1 MLKRTFRA
9 IGIEK
14 CKPLKI
20 FCQPGLLSKIQ
31 ANFWTRKTANNLHS
45 GTAFVNGKILSE
57 FGRTCRAEVSRRRDR
72 QFGSD
77 QPWADGWNP
86 VGIRKRDDS
95 KIKKHRGQVAGMK
108 ICEG

>member
-31 ANFWTRKTANNLHS
+31 ANFWTRKTANKLHS
-45 GTAFVNGKILSE
+45 GTAFVNVKILSE
-57 FGRTCRAEVSRRRDR
+57 FGRTCRAEVRRRRIASSARTNLGLMDGIPLG
-72 QFGSD
+72 FGNATI
-77 QPWADGWNP
+77 QRLKNIAG
-86 VGIRKRDDS
+86 RL
-95 KIKKHRGQVAGMK
+95 QV
-108 ICEG
+108 